1 MQKKYSDRPNSRFL
15 EVSLFC
21 MVCLSA
27 SHLVSAQP
35 YTYFGGGISL
45 FSSSMFTGPVSPLT
59 KASFGIDG
67 GAYDVT
73 LRQEINGFLSLETGI
88 SAHNLEYDYLFNND
102 IYVHIGA
109 FPVHKIPLKAELEV
123 DVLRDRIAA
132 FASFGYQFCIPFDNS
147 SRRYT
152 SYSAVGENMESVGV
166 EWNYNPDRWF
176 YSLYQVGTGLRFR
189 LVDAL
194 LFELE
199 LGYGFSLK
207 NMINATLTYLGQT
220 GEEII
225 YIHKDGLNYWYM
237 QFGFS
242 YPIQRIV
249 QGIKTIME

>member
-1 MQKKYSDRPNSRFL
+1 MA
-15 EVSLFC
+15 
-21 MVCLSA
+21 CLSA
-27 SHLVSAQP
+27 SHPVSAQR

-45 FSSSMFTGPVSPLT
+45 FSSSMSTGPVSPLT
-59 KASFGIDG
+59 NASFGIDG

-88 SAHNLEYDYLFNND
+88 SAHNLEYEYLFNNE
-102 IYVHIGA
+102 IYVHLGA

-123 DVLRDRIAA
+123 DVFRDRIAA
-132 FASFGYQFCIPFDNS
+132 YASFGYQFCIPFDNGS
-147 SRRYT
+147 YSYT

-166 EWNYNPDRWF
+166 EWTYIQDRWF
-176 YSLYQVGTGLRFR
+176 YSLYQVGAGLRFR

-207 NMINATLTYLGQT
+207 NMIKATFTYLDQT

-242 YPIQRIV
+242 YPIQRV
-249 QGIKTIME
+249 MQGIKTMIE